1 MDDDRED
8 SSDDDEEAGAREE
21 ELVILVI
28 MGATVLCGVT
38 VLAAVTLLVIHSIK
52 SRSVPRVGLVSCL
65 TLIGQHLDTQSSDW
79 LTPYVLLL

>member
-1 MDDDRED
+1 MADDPED
-8 SSDDDEEAGAREE
+8 SSDDDEEAEARE

-52 SRSVPRVGLVSCL
+52 SRSVPRVGLVLCL

-79 LTPYVLLL
+79 LTPFVLLL

>member
-1 MDDDRED
+1 MTDDPED
-8 SSDDDEEAGAREE
+8 SGDDEEARTREE

-28 MGATVLCGVT
+28 TGATVLCGVT

-65 TLIGQHLDTQSSDW
+65 PLIGQHLDTQSSDW
-79 LTPYVLLL
+79 LTPFVLLL